1 MTMRKISNAALKK
14 LPKFKSD
21 KEMRDFFASKDVG
34 DGSVDLSEYDF
45 SGYRKLSEH
54 PEYAPKIKSIT
65 LRLSE
70 ALLSKT
76 DVASRAVKMPRQKLI
91 RLALEEK
98 LERLAKERKR
108 QKSKP
113 KAA

>member
-1 MTMRKISNAALKK
+1 MIMRKTSPVVLKK

-21 KEMRDFFASKDVG
+21 KAMRDFFAARDVG
-34 DGSVDLSEYDF
+34 DGSVDLSAYDF

-54 PEYAPKIKSIT
+54 PEYAPKTRAIT

-76 DVASRAVKMPRQKLI
+76 DVASAAVKMPRQKLI

-98 LERLAKERKR
+98 LARLAIEGKR
-108 QKSKP
+108 QKSKR

>member
-1 MTMRKISNAALKK
+1 MKKTSSAALKK

-21 KEMRDFFASKDVG
+21 EEMRDFFASRDVG

-45 SGYRKLSEH
+45 SGYKKLSEH
-54 PEYAPKIKSIT
+54 PEYAPKTRSIT

-76 DVASRAVKMPRQKLI
+76 DLASQAVKMPRQKLI

-98 LERLAKERKR
+98 LERLAIEKKR
-108 QKSKP
+108 QRSKR